1 MNELPTPIRHTLKQ
15 LAAGPRRGGWHV
27 LADLVMVAV
36 IGVVGHGL
44 LVVLPPIHPVLD
56 GLIAAAVLS
65 LTAFVIGFGPLH
77 DILVQGHDATH
88 GLAARNR
95 RWNAFWLWFCH
106 ALVGISGRAYRAFH
120 LDHHQHTHT
129 EEDPE
134 AWFYDPA
141 NGQPGGWDSL
151 RLTWATH
158 RVVNTWRTRH
168 TKVRPNE
175 IAIDLLGMVGLHAGL
190 VLLLGTWLW
199 ATLLVLP
206 VFTGLA
212 VAVVLR
218 ALTEH
223 HGAPRGTNLQNTR
236 WTRAHR
242 ILQWLWTNVDHH
254 LEHHLAPWVPADRLP
269 EVRAVITPL
278 LEARGR
284 TLDEGLIPTAST
296 LFAEPVHFRVEHGD
310 EAHFE
315 RFVDRDVGHAL
326 KVRWLRDILK
336 VGPARRHLWTLYF
349 HGEAY
354 EDLHPLGV
362 WVDRLDPRWGRK
374 LRRQFD
380 DENRHAELFTA
391 LLADDGALPYPVEG
405 PEDVGWTQL
414 HHCVPDVCEAAG
426 HDAPFDEVSTARYL
440 GFLHALETRSITD
453 LMALR
458 DAAVLEDR
466 PEVVQT
472 VTSIL
477 ADERVHATWTWR
489 ALCELTGEQARA
501 HALYAPI
508 RAAERA
514 GTERILRHLLQVFE
528 DKGAAPTG
536 LRGRLRWQLMALAA
550 RFGLAIPLL
559 PQLPFHRRPNI
570 EVTHAA

>member
-1 MNELPTPIRHTLKQ
+1 MTLPTATRATLKQ
-15 LAAGPRRGGWHV
+15 LAAGPRRAGWHV
-27 LADLVMVAV
+27 LADLALIAG
-36 IGVVGHGL
+36 IGAAGHGL
-44 LVVLPPIHPVLD
+44 LAALPAIHPVLD
-56 GLIAAAVLS
+56 GLVAGGVL
-65 LTAFVIGFGPLH
+65 LGTAFAIGFGPLH
-77 DILVQGHDATH
+77 DVLVQGHDATH
-88 GLAARNR
+88 GLAAKNR

-120 LDHHQHTHT
+120 LDHHRETHT
-129 EEDPE
+129 PDDPE

-141 NGQPGGWDSL
+141 NGRPGGWDCL

-158 RVVNTWRTRH
+158 PVVNTWRTRH
-168 TKVRPNE
+168 TKVRRRD
-175 IAIDLLGMVGLHAGL
+175 IAVDLLGMVALHALLVGVFGL
-190 VLLLGTWLW
+190 WLW

-223 HGAPRGTNLQNTR
+223 HGAIADDPLKNTR

-242 ILQWLWTNVDHH
+242 ALQWLWTNVDHH

-269 EVRAVITPL
+269 AVRAAITPV
-278 LEARGR
+278 LEAQGR
-284 TLDEGLIPTAST
+284 TPDEGLLRTAAQ
-296 LFAEPVHFRVEHGD
+296 LLVEPVHFGMEHGD
-310 EAHFE
+310 EDHFAP
-315 RFVDRDVGHAL
+315 FVTRDLGHAL

-336 VGPARRHLWTLYF
+336 NGPARRHLWTLYF

-362 WVDRLDPRWGRK
+362 WIDRLAPRWGRK

-380 DENRHAELFTA
+380 DENRHAVLFTD
-391 LLADDGALPYPVEG
+391 LLAAENALPYPVEG

-426 HDAPFDEVSTARYL
+426 REAPFTEEQTMRYL

-453 LMALR
+453 LTALR

-466 PEVVQT
+466 PDVVQT
-472 VTSIL
+472 VTTIL

-489 ALCELTGEQARA
+489 ALCELAGDPARA
-501 HALYAPI
+501 HAVYAPI
-508 RAAERA
+508 HAAERV
-514 GTERILRHLLQVFE
+514 GTERILRHLLVAFE

-536 LRGRLRWQLMALAA
+536 LRGRLRWQLMAAAA

-559 PQLPFHRRPNI
+559 PTLPFHHRPKT
-570 EVTHAA
+570 EVTRAA